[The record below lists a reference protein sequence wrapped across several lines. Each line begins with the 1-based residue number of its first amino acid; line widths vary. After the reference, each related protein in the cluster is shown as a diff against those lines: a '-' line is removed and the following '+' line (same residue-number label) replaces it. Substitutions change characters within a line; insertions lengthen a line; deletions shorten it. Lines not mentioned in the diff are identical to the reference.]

1 MSKRLFDLAET
12 IAPLQPSANGGAA
25 YDRFQDDPDCL
36 ALAVVDADGRPIGI
50 VERNAFFL
58 KMAAEYGRAL
68 YARRPIAQMMN
79 DRPLRADGEVLIMDF
94 CRAMLAERPSEL
106 LQGFIVTQDGRYL
119 GVGTALSLLKAG
131 SAADKAHAEEMTL
144 VAESLN
150 RAKQEAQAA
159 LAARSQFLAV
169 MSHEIRT
176 PLNGVLALAELLHR
190 KLNQEE
196 LRPYLGAIIKSG
208 ETLLRLLTDAL
219 DLSRADA
226 GALQLIEDSFPV
238 APLLEDLQALWE
250 PGATQK
256 GIALRLVYDGPP
268 GQWVLGDVIRIRQIF
283 NNLIGNAIKFTD
295 QGEVNVRLNAV
306 RDGGFV
312 RLEGVVA
319 DTGVGIPDDRLGSV
333 FTAFDQTP
341 EGLARGGAG
350 LGLSVCRELV
360 QRMNGSIAADRG
372 PAGGSVFRFEVTL
385 YDTPEP
391 SITASDASFGD
402 MPALPMLN
410 ILIADDNATNR
421 LVAQTLC
428 EHLGCTCT
436 AVENGELAVA
446 AVKAGRFDLVLMD
459 VKMPVMDGVAATRAI
474 RLLPA
479 PLCEIPVLALTA
491 NADPWDAAQY
501 LTEGVDA
508 VVEKPIKVGRLAEAI
523 MAALKFGRRR
533 AA

>member
-1 MSKRLFDLAET
+1 
-12 IAPLQPSANGGAA
+12 
-25 YDRFQDDPDCL
+25 
-36 ALAVVDADGRPIGI
+36 
-50 VERNAFFL
+50 
-58 KMAAEYGRAL
+58 
-68 YARRPIAQMMN
+68 
-79 DRPLRADGEVLIMDF
+79 
-94 CRAMLAERPSEL
+94 
-106 LQGFIVTQDGRYL
+106 
-119 GVGTALSLLKAG
+119 
-131 SAADKAHAEEMTL
+131 
-144 VAESLN
+144 
-150 RAKQEAQAA
+150 
-159 LAARSQFLAV
+159 
-169 MSHEIRT
+169 
-176 PLNGVLALAELLHR
+176 VLALAELLHR
-190 KLNQEE
+190 KLRQEE

-238 APLLEDLQALWE
+238 ASLLEDLQALWE
-250 PGATQK
+250 PGAAQK
-256 GIALRLVYDGPP
+256 GISLRFAYDGPP

-295 QGEVNVRLNAV
+295 QGEVNVHLNAV
-306 RDGGFV
+306 RDGWFV

-333 FTAFDQTP
+333 FSAFDQTP

-360 QRMNGSIAADRG
+360 QRMDGSIAAERA

-391 SITASDASFGD
+391 SLTALGAPIGD
-402 MPALPMLN
+402 MSALPTLN
-410 ILIADDNATNR
+410 VLIADDNATNR

-428 EHLGCTCT
+428 EHLGCTCA
-436 AVENGELAVA
+436 AVENGGLAVE
-446 AVKAGRFDLVLMD
+446 AVRTGKFDLVLMD

-474 RLLPA
+474 RQLPP

-508 VVEKPIKVGRLAEAI
+508 VVEKPIKVERLAEAI
-523 MAALKFGRRR
+523 KSVLKSDRRR

>member
-1 MSKRLFDLAET
+1 MSKSLFDLAEA
-12 IAPLQPSANGGAA
+12 IPPLRRSSNGGSA
-25 YDRFQDDPDCL
+25 YERFQADPDCL
-36 ALAVVDADGRPIGI
+36 ALAVVDEDGRPIGI
-50 VERNAFFL
+50 VERNSFFL

-68 YARRPIAQMMN
+68 YARRPIAQVMN
-79 DRPLRADGEVLIMDF
+79 DRPVMADGAVRIMDF
-94 CRAMLAERPSEL
+94 CRDMLAERPSEL
-106 LQGFIVTQDGRYL
+106 LQGFIVTRAGRYL

-144 VAESLN
+144 VAESLD
-150 RAKQEAQAA
+150 RATRQAQAA

-190 KLNQEE
+190 KLQQEE

-238 APLLEDLQALWE
+238 ASLLEDLQALWE
-250 PGATQK
+250 PGAVQK
-256 GIALRLVYDGPP
+256 GIALRLAYDGPP

-295 QGEVNVRLNAV
+295 HGAVDVRLRAI

-312 RLEGVVA
+312 RLEGAVA

-350 LGLSVCRELV
+350 LGLSVVSACPSCRELV
-360 QRMNGSIAADRG
+360 QRMDGSIAAERG
-372 PAGGSVFRFEVTL
+372 AAGGAVFRFEVTL
-385 YDTPEP
+385 YRH
-391 SITASDASFGD
+391 AR
-402 MPALPMLN
+402 ALP
-410 ILIADDNATNR
+410 D
-421 LVAQTLC
+421 
-428 EHLGCTCT
+428 G
-436 AVENGELAVA
+436 
-446 AVKAGRFDLVLMD
+446 AGRAARRHARPAGAQRPHRRRQRDQPPGGPD
-459 VKMPVMDGVAATRAI
+459 PVRAP
-474 RLLPA
+474 RLHQHRGGK
-479 PLCEIPVLALTA
+479 TA
-491 NADPWDAAQY
+491 NARWKRSRP
-501 LTEGVDA
+501 A
-508 VVEKPIKVGRLAEAI
+508 VSTWC
-523 MAALKFGRRR
+523 
-533 AA
+533 